1 MNCRMC
7 RSLLGS
13 KLARRKLSRRSFA
26 RHAIPCASDASPRAW
41 PLRPPLTV
49 GWREKR
55 SSRRRSRRDNYM
67 LIALLRAE
75 PGSRR
80 ILKLAYGKQATPT
93 PTASTRREAIAA
105 GLGLVPVDFDV
116 PITDIPAPSSFHV
129 EVPSPMD
136 LHPAS

>member
-1 MNCRMC
+1 
-7 RSLLGS
+7 
-13 KLARRKLSRRSFA
+13 
-26 RHAIPCASDASPRAW
+26 
-41 PLRPPLTV
+41 
-49 GWREKR
+49 
-55 SSRRRSRRDNYM
+55 M

-129 EVPSPMD
+129 EVPSPDGLYIQQAEIAVRTSGEMAWCA
-136 LHPAS
+136 LLEPKARSGPTKRANIYAPRQPRAIGEG